1 MKTSLPSCSR
11 RGRGFTLIEVLIAT
25 AVFAVVLVSM
35 HGVFYGALRLRN
47 KTTAEVE
54 KVMPL
59 QHALAIIKRDLEGL
73 VVPGGTLAGALQTSP
88 TNTIAPRG
96 RVMSGPPL
104 CTATGPLYETLPWA
118 ELQKVTYYLAEPTNR
133 TSGLGLDLH
142 RAVTRNLL
150 PVLVEGEPED
160 QWLLGGV
167 ERIEFWFHDGSD
179 WRTTWDST
187 TETTPLPRGIRM
199 DLELTPQPDQQYDQ
213 PVISVVVPLLVQ
225 ASTNETSQASQ
236 STGEAGG
243 SGGS

>member
-1 MKTSLPSCSR
+1 MRTRLPTSKSR
-11 RGRGFTLIEVLIAT
+11 EGAFTLIEVLIAT

-59 QHALAIIKRDLEGL
+59 QHALAIIKHDLEGL
-73 VVPGGTLAGALQTSP
+73 AAPGGTLTGALQTSP
-88 TNTIAPRG
+88 TNAVAPRG

-104 CTATGPLYETLPWA
+104 CTATGQLYDTLPWA
-118 ELQKVTYYLAEPTNR
+118 ELQRVTYYLAEPTNR
-133 TSGLGLDLH
+133 TSGFGLDLH

-150 PVLVEGEPED
+150 PVLVEDEPED
-160 QWLLGGV
+160 QWLMGGV
-167 ERIEFWFHDGSD
+167 ERIEFWFHDGSA

-187 TETTPLPRGIRM
+187 AETTPLPRGVRM

-225 ASTNETSQASQ
+225 ASTNTTSQASQ
-236 STGEAGG
+236 SASGTGG

>member
-1 MKTSLPSCSR
+1 MRIRLPTSNSR
-11 RGRGFTLIEVLIAT
+11 GGAFTLIEVLIAT

-73 VVPGGTLAGALQTSP
+73 AAPGGTLTGALRTSP
-88 TNTIAPRG
+88 TNSVAPRG
-96 RVMSGPPL
+96 RIMSGPPL
-104 CTATGPLYETLPWA
+104 CTATGQLYDTLPWA

-133 TSGLGLDLH
+133 TSGFGLDLH

-150 PVLVEGEPED
+150 PLLIEDEPED
-160 QWLLGGV
+160 QWLMGGV
-167 ERIEFWFHDGSD
+167 ERIEFWFHDGSA
-179 WRTTWDST
+179 WRTTWDWTS
-187 TETTPLPRGIRM
+187 ETTPLPRGVRM

-225 ASTNETSQASQ
+225 ASTNTSSQANQ
-236 STGEAGG
+236 SASGTGG